1 LGRGQKKAGSES
13 CLRKEERPAN
23 SDVRLGLAETLN
35 AIAGFPLATF
45 AEDLDALEAL
55 QDVTLNNQTGDALEA
70 FVL

>member
-1 LGRGQKKAGSES
+1 MGCLQKRSDEP
-13 CLRKEERPAN
+13 EN

-35 AIAGFPLATF
+35 AVAGFPLATF
-45 AEDLDALEAL
+45 AEKLDALEAL